1 VALLLHGVDHLRRG
15 LEALTPEVYWGGT
28 ALNVAAA
35 AVVLALLRYRR
46 ALRL

>member
-15 LEALTPEVYWGGT
+15 LEALTQVYWGGT